1 MDIKKLLDVA
11 VTASKLAGSKLKE
24 GFGSSFEISSKEGVH
39 NLVTEYDYL
48 AEQIILTNIK
58 ESFPDHFILS
68 EEAGAN
74 TSKSNVRWIIDPL
87 DGTVNFAHSI
97 PIFCVSIGVE
107 LNGEM
112 VVGVIYNPMLEELF
126 VAVKGEG
133 ATLNGK
139 KINVS
144 KTTSLQDSI
153 LVTGFPYNVAQNENG
168 CIDDVVTILKL
179 GLPLR
184 RLGSAALDLA
194 YLAAGR
200 FDGYWESKLNPWDIA
215 AGLLIVREA
224 GGKVTHYDNNEYVLS
239 NGTVLATNSLI
250 HDELSKALHP
260 NLPSIT
266 NQILSQLGNGLNL
279 LVDLG
284 DNFS

>member
-1 MDIKKLLDVA
+1 MDLNNLQTVAIDAAIHAGKKLR
-11 VTASKLAGSKLKE
+11 E
-24 GFGSSFEISSKEGVH
+24 GFGSAFEISNKEGVH
-39 NLVTEYDYL
+39 NLVTEYDYV
-48 AEQIILTNIK
+48 AEQTIISRIK
-58 ESFPDHFILS
+58 QSFPDHYILS

-74 TSKSNVRWIIDPL
+74 DSTSDIRWIIDPL

-107 LNGEM
+107 MAGEM

-126 VAVKGEG
+126 VAVRGKG
-133 ATLNGK
+133 ATLNGRQIK
-139 KINVS
+139 VS
-144 KTTSLQDSI
+144 TTTNLKDAI
-153 LVTGFPYNVAQNENG
+153 LVTGFPYNVAQNIDG

-200 FDGYWESKLNPWDIA
+200 FDGYWESRLNPWDIA
-215 AGLLIVREA
+215 AGMLIVREA
-224 GGKVTHYDNNEYVLS
+224 GGKITHYDNSDYKLS

-260 NLPSIT
+260 NL
-266 NQILSQLGNGLNL
+266 
-279 LVDLG
+279 
-284 DNFS
+284 

>member
-1 MDIKKLLDVA
+1 MDLNNLQTVAIDAAIQAGKKLR
-11 VTASKLAGSKLKE
+11 E
-24 GFGSSFEISSKEGVH
+24 GFGSAFEISNKEGVH
-39 NLVTEYDYL
+39 NLVTEYDYI
-48 AEQIILTNIK
+48 AEQTIISQIK
-58 ESFPDHFILS
+58 QSFPDHFILS

-74 TSKSNVRWIIDPL
+74 ASLSNVRWIIDPL

-107 LNGEM
+107 VNGEM

-139 KINVS
+139 KISVS
-144 KTTSLQDSI
+144 KTSLLKDAI
-153 LVTGFPYNVAQNENG
+153 LVTGFPYNVAENIHG

-200 FDGYWESKLNPWDIA
+200 FDGYWESRLNPWDIA
-215 AGLLIVREA
+215 AGMLIVREA
-224 GGKVTHYDNNEYVLS
+224 GGRITHYDNSDYKLS

-260 NLPSIT
+260 NL
-266 NQILSQLGNGLNL
+266 
-279 LVDLG
+279 
-284 DNFS
+284 